1 MNSRVK
7 LWIVTTSACLLL
19 LLLAGAHLGKSAAT
33 PDEGAYRQFKVFTDV
48 LSRVKSDY
56 VEEPDMKSVTLGAV
70 NGLLEAVD
78 PFASYLNADQYKQY
92 LKEKDALRGDVGL
105 VLAKR
110 YGYIAVVSVLPGS
123 PAEKER
129 IAPGDLI
136 ESIRGIATR
145 DMPLA
150 YAELLL
156 RGQPGTEVEITL
168 LRVPDPE
175 PQKVTLK
182 RELIAV
188 PALKSQMLPDG
199 VGYIRPEA
207 LVAGRSAEVASAIR
221 QLEKEGAKGLIL
233 DLRNCALGNPEEGA
247 ELANLFVDGGLLTY
261 VQGQQYPRKDYRA
274 QASKQVTRLPL
285 VVTTNRGTADGAEI
299 AATALMEH
307 KRAEVVGERSFGDA
321 AVRRTITLD
330 DGGALILSVAKFY
343 SPAGKAIQDTG
354 VVPTVSYVESEPVM
368 DLEDEELP
376 SPPPRPRS
384 AAPSLEE
391 DKLLKKAI
399 EVLFKGA
406 PAATASS
413 SPAGVDRRGAGR
425 AGEVPAPLGTP
436 QPVK

>member
-1 MNSRVK
+1 MNSKIK

-48 LSRVKSDY
+48 LSRIKSDY

-92 LKEKDALRGDVGL
+92 LKEKDTLRGDVGL

-123 PAEKER
+123 PAERER

-156 RGQPGTEVEITL
+156 RGQPGSEVEIML

-207 LVAGRSAEVASAIR
+207 LVTGRSAEVATAIR
-221 QLEKEGAKGLIL
+221 ELEKQGAKGLIL
-233 DLRNCALGNPEEGA
+233 DLRNCALGSPEEGA

-261 VQGQQYPRKDYRA
+261 VQGQQYPRKDFRA

-299 AATALMEH
+299 AAMALMEN
-307 KRAEVVGERSFGDA
+307 KRTEVVGERSFGDA

-343 SPAGKAIQDTG
+343 SPTGKAIQDTG
-354 VVPTVSYVESEPVM
+354 VTPTVSYVESEPVM
-368 DLEDEELP
+368 DLEEEELP
-376 SPPPRPRS
+376 SPPQRVRP

-399 EVLFKGA
+399 EVLLQGV
-406 PAATASS
+406 PTAAAS
-413 SPAGVDRRGAGR
+413 SPAAGADRRRAEP
-425 AGEVPAPLGTP
+425 AGEVLTPLGTP